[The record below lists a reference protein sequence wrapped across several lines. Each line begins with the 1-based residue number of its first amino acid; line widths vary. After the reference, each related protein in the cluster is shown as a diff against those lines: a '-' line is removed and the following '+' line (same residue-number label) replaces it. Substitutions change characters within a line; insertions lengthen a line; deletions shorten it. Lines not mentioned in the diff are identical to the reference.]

1 MNSKLITF
9 SSILLALSIVLTGC
23 KNEKA
28 QDFAGTGIIEATEIT
43 VSAES
48 AGTVLALNVDEGDSV
63 AAGDTLAVIDVENTK
78 LQRNTSSADIS
89 DIDWNRKVF
98 EKQIVTAK
106 EAIEQ
111 TSIALDNTRTSYN
124 RIKNLFSQN
133 AATKDQLDR
142 AETELSLAVSRQ
154 KAAKD
159 QLSEVQTRMGALA
172 AKHEKIDANLKLL
185 DKQISD
191 AVVTAP
197 SNGSV
202 IEKYSEKGEIVIY
215 GKPLLKIADISKVW
229 LKVYVSEEMLGK
241 IKLGGKADVRID
253 SIPEKS
259 FTGSIT
265 WISPK
270 SEFTPKSVQTRNSRI
285 DLVYA
290 VKITIDNPDGIFK
303 IGMPAEVYIQGL

>member
-1 MNSKLITF
+1 
-9 SSILLALSIVLTGC
+9 
-23 KNEKA
+23 
-28 QDFAGTGIIEATEIT
+28 
-43 VSAES
+43 
-48 AGTVLALNVDEGDSV
+48 
-63 AAGDTLAVIDVENTK
+63 
-78 LQRNTSSADIS
+78 
-89 DIDWNRKVF
+89 
-98 EKQIVTAK
+98 
-106 EAIEQ
+106 
-111 TSIALDNTRTSYN
+111 
-124 RIKNLFSQN
+124 
-133 AATKDQLDR
+133 
-142 AETELSLAVSRQ
+142 
-154 KAAKD
+154 
-159 QLSEVQTRMGALA
+159 LA

-197 SNGSV
+197 SGGSV
-202 IEKYSEKGEIVIY
+202 IEKYSEKGEIVTY
-215 GKPLLKIADISKVW
+215 GKPLVKIADISKVW

-253 SIPEKS
+253 SMPEKS

-290 VKITIDNPDGIFK
+290 VKITLENPDGIFK